1 MNTALLYFIKV
12 LHLLL
17 ILFIVITPFF
27 NTNYYLLMH
36 VIIVP
41 FIIIHWITNNNIC
54 ALTVA
59 EYYITE
65 IVTGKPVE
73 QQESFFARLVEPV
86 YDFKKN
92 NQAEAIIIYSIALGL
107 LGLSL
112 GKLIKKKRDGEIKSW
127 LDLLKY

>member
-1 MNTALLYFIKV
+1 MHTALLYLIKV

-17 ILFIVITPFF
+17 ILFIVITPFL
-27 NTNYYLLMH
+27 NTNYYLLLH

-41 FIIIHWITNNNIC
+41 FIIIHWIANNNIC

-73 QQESFFARLVEPV
+73 QQDSFFARLVEPV

-92 NQAEAIIIYSIALGL
+92 NQAEAIFIYSIALGL
-107 LGLSL
+107 LGLSF
-112 GKLIKKKRDGEIKSW
+112 GKLIMKKRNGEIKTW
-127 LDLLKY
+127 IDLLRF